1 MAARSQRIPVADP
14 NTGNNYPALN
24 ALGPF
29 AAANPANA
37 WEAATDQLNNPLPLA
52 GAVAGFAAP
61 AGPNAARP
69 DLGSL
74 GLNAIQMGNIAAVA
88 GAANPAG
95 LDAWQLAIQNAQLGH
110 DYIENAN
117 FVADKAN
124 DFRRGVVVR
133 LREIYARLLS
143 ISDRAQMMGPAAMAA
158 ADAQA
163 ALVELINEVNRSG
176 MTPQQGQAMADLAA
190 QLNLIDIPQMMAG
203 LIGEINAIAATVGV
217 NIGNRNAGDVA
228 PVPLGGGGRKKK
240 AKKTRRKKKKG
251 GYKFTRAAISR
262 RSLRQSRRKSLS
274 RQHTKHKKHKRR
286 KKRKQT
292 KKRRRRR

>member
-1 MAARSQRIPVADP
+1 
-14 NTGNNYPALN
+14 
-24 ALGPF
+24 
-29 AAANPANA
+29 
-37 WEAATDQLNNPLPLA
+37 
-52 GAVAGFAAP
+52 
-61 AGPNAARP
+61 
-69 DLGSL
+69 
-74 GLNAIQMGNIAAVA
+74 MGNIAAL
-88 GAANPAG
+88 PAG
-95 LDAWQLAIQNAQLGH
+95 TPGGTDAWQLAIQNAQLGH
-110 DYIENAN
+110 DYIENSN

-124 DFRRGVVVR
+124 EFRRGVVVR

-143 ISDRAQMMGPAAMAA
+143 ISDRAQTMGPAAMAA
-158 ADAQA
+158 ANAQA

-240 AKKTRRKKKKG
+240 AKRTRRKKKKG

-274 RQHTKHKKHKRR
+274 KGKY
-286 KKRKQT
+286 KKRKRT
-292 KKRRRRR
+292 RKHHKRKRRRRR